1 MCFLQTDTCRE
12 GWETA
17 QKNGY
22 LCFIKW
28 VFVIVQL
35 LSHVQLFVT
44 LWTAAHQASLSFTIS
59 WSLLRFMAIESVVPS
74 NHLNLCCPSLL
85 LPSVFPSIRLFSS
98 ESGKSLNQSALKM
111 TFLILLHK
119 RITMVF
125 YNNSYES

>member
-17 QKNGY
+17 PKNGY

-44 LWTAAHQASLSFTIS
+44 LWTAAHQASLSFIIS
-59 WSLLRFMAIESVVPS
+59 HSLLKLMSIESMIPS
-74 NHLNLCCPSLL
+74 NHLILCHPFLL
-85 LPSVFPSIRLFSS
+85 QPSIFTSIRVFSN
-98 ESGKSLNQSALKM
+98 ESVLCIRSPKYWSFHFSISPSNEYSG
-111 TFLILLHK
+111 LISFK
-119 RITMVF
+119 ID
-125 YNNSYES
+125 